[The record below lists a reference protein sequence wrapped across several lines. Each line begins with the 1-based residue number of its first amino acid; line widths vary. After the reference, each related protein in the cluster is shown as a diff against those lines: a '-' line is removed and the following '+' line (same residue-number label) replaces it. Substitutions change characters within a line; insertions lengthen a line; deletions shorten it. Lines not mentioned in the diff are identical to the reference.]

1 MPVQLLRYLSHR
13 VQQEHR
19 QELQRRLLTRRRD
32 YQQAVLAAELVLQKV
47 GVVRARHVHRR
58 ERQRYPGGD
67 VQDHQQA
74 HLGGGRRRSAVRAAV
89 ARPQA
94 GGRGRDARGEVG
106 MARRLGAAD
115 DPRQRAEVLIPLPR
129 RRPRLVIR
137 RVPAHAGSVPPDP
150 ITLAATVAAACR
162 PVSENKT
169 CAHNHQAQRKRNKTD
184 AIGSEQSDHAHDGHD
199 RYRKIK
205 ERVRLKKQETK
216 DRRDVLGS
224 EDRRRRQV
232 RRAGAGPPRGVRRDA
247 MTRVLVPGCSGRRGR
262 LVRVCG

>member
-137 RVPAHAGSVPPDP
+137 RVPRTRARSHQTRSHW
-150 ITLAATVAAACR
+150 R
-162 PVSENKT
+162 PRWLPLVGR
-169 CAHNHQAQRKRNKTD
+169 CL
-184 AIGSEQSDHAHDGHD
+184 
-199 RYRKIK
+199 KIK
-205 ERVRLKKQETK
+205 
-216 DRRDVLGS
+216 
-224 EDRRRRQV
+224 
-232 RRAGAGPPRGVRRDA
+232 
-247 MTRVLVPGCSGRRGR
+247 RVLTTTKHNERGIKQTPSEASSQIMHMT
-262 LVRVCG
+262 GMTDTGK

>member
-74 HLGGGRRRSAVRAAV
+74 QVGGGRRRSAVRAAA

-137 RVPAHAGSVPPDP
+137 RVPRTRARSRQTRSDW
-150 ITLAATVAAACR
+150 R
-162 PVSENKT
+162 PRWLPLVGR
-169 CAHNHQAQRKRNKTD
+169 CL
-184 AIGSEQSDHAHDGHD
+184 
-199 RYRKIK
+199 KIK
-205 ERVRLKKQETK
+205 HVLTTTKHNERGLKKTP
-216 DRRDVLGS
+216 S
-224 EDRRRRQV
+224 EASSQIMH
-232 RRAGAGPPRGVRRDA
+232 
-247 MTRVLVPGCSGRRGR
+247 MTGMTDTGK
-262 LVRVCG
+262 